1 MSSTNIVNSYQ
12 PGMSLRNWMLLLC
25 LSILWGGSF
34 FLNAVII
41 KHVPVLSIVFFRV
54 FFAAILLLLFMKI
67 TKTTININRSIIGSF
82 LIMGLI
88 NNFIPFTL
96 IVGGQAHIGSGL
108 AAVLNATTPLFA
120 AVVAHISTDD
130 AAERLGPKRIIGI
143 LFGIAGVTV
152 LLAPKLGA
160 VGFSGSEV
168 FGQIAILGAALSYGL
183 AVVYGRRF
191 GKQGISP
198 VVAATGQVSASSFLL
213 LPLVL
218 IIDKPWTYLGSIDLN
233 TFTSMLSLSIFC
245 TAFAY
250 ILYFKLIKEAG
261 ATNASL
267 VTLLVPV
274 SAIILGVLF
283 LGETFTVNTAAG
295 MAFIGLGLLV
305 IDGRIFSYWRKSTL
319 KAADN
324 GSD

>member
-108 AAVLNATTPLFA
+108 AAVFNA
-120 AVVAHISTDD
+120 
-130 AAERLGPKRIIGI
+130 
-143 LFGIAGVTV
+143 
-152 LLAPKLGA
+152 
-160 VGFSGSEV
+160 
-168 FGQIAILGAALSYGL
+168 
-183 AVVYGRRF
+183 
-191 GKQGISP
+191 
-198 VVAATGQVSASSFLL
+198 
-213 LPLVL
+213 
-218 IIDKPWTYLGSIDLN
+218 
-233 TFTSMLSLSIFC
+233 
-245 TAFAY
+245 
-250 ILYFKLIKEAG
+250 
-261 ATNASL
+261 
-267 VTLLVPV
+267 
-274 SAIILGVLF
+274 
-283 LGETFTVNTAAG
+283 
-295 MAFIGLGLLV
+295 
-305 IDGRIFSYWRKSTL
+305 STL
-319 KAADN
+319 KLPTITDT
-324 GSD
+324 